1 MAKVRIRKA
10 GPGETPGYYNKT
22 AMYLKKAQEGMQV
35 ESEEQTAPTSQEEMM
50 QAYYMYAYGQLVND
64 VDPDNVYNE
73 LVDKGLPEQVAVQM
87 LEALMDRLV
96 DEGEVD
102 PDYKRNKQ
110 EQQEQEAADQEQQQ
124 PEQQEEPQVSQEED
138 YAMAAEDEDM
148 ANLEEGYTD
157 DRSYMQDGGEQ
168 EEETDEVEYD
178 DEEVPEEIIGQY
190 ETPGKQPEEVFD
202 INKLIENTPGAQQY
216 AALPGLD
223 EYVPDYQ
230 EIQWAPLEAL
240 EASSS
245 EESDQSSEMKKGGQ
259 IKKRDFVKNVM
270 SLLKKQEG
278 GEGEGEAD
286 KKDPTLGKGNPFDT
300 LTEDV
305 QKHKNNFLNAIR
317 SKATEVKTG
326 EMYDMLKQSD
336 NPALQQLGMKEDQ
349 SQQQPY
355 QMGGMT
361 GGEDPLFKFIGG
373 GADGFQED
381 PDYYEADFLPEAQYG
396 ANVPKPSEIRGYIQ
410 GAIDNSKK
418 KKPQTV
424 VPKAT
429 IRYVPRYT
437 TGPGSV
443 FNTLLPWNPIFGRKY
458 MFQSNPYML
467 GTGTPYMDPLT
478 GMKPLERR
486 VTKRGIL
493 GRPKQWT
500 DIYSVDAPSKMPNM
514 DMSVFNTALKGNTY
528 VNPNGALPMNF
539 RSDTSGLK
547 ASTRRAIRQGENE
560 MERNQRRI
568 MRKVKNDPN
577 YLMTP
582 EGDITNFADP
592 EMFKRYNETK
602 DYEGGMD
609 PARYTQE
616 YYDNKPKDFDN
627 LSDEEYFKKY
637 GVSKKDDILESPAN
651 YEGLGRKIN
660 KYPRQEFTGTL
671 INTSGPR
678 VTEEDIQ
685 MAYGGYIPKANNG
698 LTINNPNLPQP
709 SPANPDLA
717 VGNQAGMLAMQ
728 PQQQAWSTLNPSVPQ
743 QQANQPLSLPTKS
756 AKDVS
761 QQLMMDSR
769 KKLEGE
775 ANMDKN
781 KQLVG
786 IDYKK
791 KRRNVDTEAG
801 VNIFNAG
808 VRGFTGILNRA
819 DQNARER
826 QMYDEF
832 NSDGNYASQ
841 ATKHRGDWVDLGSQ
855 MGQFRFDQMGQD
867 RSGFSSYG
875 KYGGFMQDGGE
886 MDYLPDADTID
897 YDTSLQYQPDYN
909 EGDEV
914 YMTDEDIKQFMAKGG
929 QIEYL

>member
-35 ESEEQTAPTSQEEMM
+35 ESEEQDAPTSQEEMM

-124 PEQQEEPQVSQEED
+124 PQQQEEPQVNQEED
-138 YAMAAEDEDM
+138 YAMTAEDEDM

-168 EEETDEVEYD
+168 EEETDEVAYD

-190 ETPGKQPEEVFD
+190 DTPGKQPEEVFD

-230 EIQWAPLEAL
+230 EIQWAPIEAL
-240 EASSS
+240 QSSSS
-245 EESDQSSEMKKGGQ
+245 EESAQSSEMKKGGQ
-259 IKKRDFVKNVM
+259 IKKRDFIKNVM

-278 GEGEGEAD
+278 GEGAAD

-418 KKPQTV
+418 KKPQAV

-467 GTGTPYMDPLT
+467 ATGTPYGDPLA
-478 GMKPLERR
+478 GMKPIERR

-514 DMSVFNTALKGNTY
+514 DMSVFRGFSTNKGSES
-528 VNPNGALPMNF
+528 PMP
-539 RSDTSGLK
+539 TSGRTDVSGLDLK
-547 ASTRRAIRQGENE
+547 SKMAIRSGEREMARNE
-560 MERNQRRI
+560 KRAARN
-568 MRKVKNDPN
+568 
-577 YLMTP
+577 P
-582 EGDITNFADP
+582 EGNVPFMMNAPRSGSND
-592 EMFKRYNETK
+592 
-602 DYEGGMD
+602 
-609 PARYTQE
+609 
-616 YYDNKPKDFDN
+616 DF
-627 LSDEEYFKKY
+627 
-637 GVSKKDDILESPAN
+637 
-651 YEGLGRKIN
+651 GLGTKMKIFGA
-660 KYPRQEFTGTL
+660 KLAGATQK
-671 INTSGPR
+671 
-678 VTEEDIQ
+678 
-685 MAYGGYIPKANNG
+685 AYGGDIPKANNG
-698 LTINNPNLPQP
+698 ITINNPNLPQP

-717 VGNQAGMLAMQ
+717 VGNMAGALSL
-728 PQQQAWSTLNPSVPQ
+728 PPNPNTWYNTTPSVP
-743 QQANQPLSLPTKS
+743 ANSMIPPAPTGPIGLPTVSSKDAAKS
-756 AKDVS
+756 
-761 QQLMMDSR
+761 LMMDSR

-791 KRRNVDTEAG
+791 KRRNIDTEAG
-801 VNIFNAG
+801 VNVFNAG

-841 ATKHRGDWVDLGSQ
+841 GTKHRGDWVDIGSQ

-897 YDTSLQYQPDYN
+897 YDTSLQYEPDYN
-909 EGDEV
+909 EGDEL
-914 YMTDEDIKQFMAKGG
+914 YMTDDEIQQFMAKGG

>member
-96 DEGEVD
+96 EEGEVD

-124 PEQQEEPQVSQEED
+124 PQQQEEPQVNQEED

-148 ANLEEGYTD
+148 SNLEEGYTD
-157 DRSYMQDGGEQ
+157 DRSYMAAGGEP
-168 EEETDEVEYD
+168 EDEETDEVVYD

-190 ETPGKQPEEVFD
+190 ENPGKQPEEVFD

-230 EIQWAPLEAL
+230 EIQWAPMDAL
-240 EASSS
+240 QSSSS

-259 IKKRDFVKNVM
+259 IRKKDFVKNVM

-278 GEGEGEAD
+278 GEGEAD
-286 KKDPTLGKGNPFDT
+286 KNDNTLGKGDPFDT

-305 QKHKNNFLNAIR
+305 KKHKNNFLSAIK

-336 NPALQQLGMKEDQ
+336 NPALQQLGMKEEQ
-349 SQQQPY
+349 PQQQPY

-361 GGEDPLFKFIGG
+361 GGEDPLYKFFGG
-373 GADGFQED
+373 GEED

-418 KKPQTV
+418 KQPQAV

-514 DMSVFNTALKGNTY
+514 DMSVFRGFNTNKDGSPMPNANKSNTA
-528 VNPNGALPMNF
+528 
-539 RSDTSGLK
+539 GLK
-547 ASTRRAIRQGENE
+547 AKSKMAIRAGEAEMARNE
-560 MERNQRRI
+560 RRLA
-568 MRKVKNDPN
+568 RH
-577 YLMTP
+577 P
-582 EGDITNFADP
+582 E
-592 EMFKRYNETK
+592 
-602 DYEGGMD
+602 
-609 PARYTQE
+609 
-616 YYDNKPKDFDN
+616 
-627 LSDEEYFKKY
+627 L
-637 GVSKKDDILESPAN
+637 LESSPS
-651 YEGLGRKIN
+651 N
-660 KYPRQEFTGTL
+660 KSNEYPRQEFTGSL

-685 MAYGGYIPKANNG
+685 MAYGGYLPKANGG

-717 VGNQAGMLAMQ
+717 VGNMAGA
-728 PQQQAWSTLNPSVPQ
+728 
-743 QQANQPLSLPTKS
+743 LSLPPNSNAWYNTTPNVPANS
-756 AKDVS
+756 MIPPAPSGPIGLPTVSSKDAG

-801 VNIFNAG
+801 VNVFNAG

-841 ATKHRGDWVDLGSQ
+841 GTKHRGDWVDLGSQ

-886 MDYLPDADTID
+886 MGYLPDED
-897 YDTSLQYQPDYN
+897 YSTDNYYEPEDDYGPDYN

-914 YMTDEDIKQFMAKGG
+914 YMTDDDIRQFMAKGG